1 MNGAIMAEEID
12 QIEELSPEEQFVKD
26 TVDGLMEK
34 VGQEY
39 GEPLQ
44 GELAD
49 RLEKS
54 VNEFKGE
61 VTEMITAMKERTDQQ
76 RSELKE
82 RWDHRNDPG
91 LAPSGSSDE
100 TAEELSSWEKKIES
114 SDPEKDPS
122 PAKSKEKEEPKN
134 EKDEKP
140 KKKKKFGF
148 FKKKKKEKD

>member
-1 MNGAIMAEEID
+1 
-12 QIEELSPEEQFVKD
+12 
-26 TVDGLMEK
+26 
-34 VGQEY
+34 
-39 GEPLQ
+39 
-44 GELAD
+44 
-49 RLEKS
+49 
-54 VNEFKGE
+54 
-61 VTEMITAMKERTDQQ
+61 MKERTDQQ

-91 LAPSGSSDE
+91 SAPSGSSDE
-100 TAEELSSWEKKIES
+100 TAEELSSWEKNIES

-122 PAKSKEKEEPKN
+122 PAKSKEKEEPKD